1 MSDYIKKIESYQAK
15 IKEQQTRIDELEV
28 FLKVARI
35 PDSQEWRRK
44 ELNEELHASH
54 SRPESANNSG

>member
-15 IKEQQTRIDELEV
+15 IKEQQARIDELEV

-44 ELNEELHASH
+44 ELNEERQSLHAEWWSK
-54 SRPESANNSG
+54 